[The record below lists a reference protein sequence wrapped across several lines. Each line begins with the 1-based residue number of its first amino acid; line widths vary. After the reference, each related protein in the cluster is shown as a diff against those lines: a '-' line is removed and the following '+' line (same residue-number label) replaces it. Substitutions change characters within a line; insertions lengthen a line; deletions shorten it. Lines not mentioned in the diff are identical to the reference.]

1 MKAFC
6 ENSILTIDL
15 EGRIDTSNSGK
26 TEKQILKICED
37 KDKDHKDL
45 ILNADRL
52 EYISSSGLR
61 IILRLRKKYGNLK
74 MINVSSEV
82 YDILD
87 MTGFTSMIDV
97 EKQYRRFSVDGCELI
112 GSGAKGKIYRLDP
125 ETIIKVYRNPDS
137 LEEIHQE
144 RELARTAFI
153 HGVPTAISYDVVKVG
168 DGYGSIFE
176 LLNCSTLSE
185 ILSHDPSRLDECV
198 NYAVELLKTVHE
210 IEADTDS
217 LPDMKQR
224 FLRWVGRL
232 EEYLPAEASHK
243 LKELIQAVPDSTT
256 LLHGDYQT
264 NNVMLQDGEA
274 ILIDMDTLCYG
285 DPIFELANM
294 YCAFLGFAEV
304 NPEESREFFGM
315 PAELCKEFWE
325 KSLTSYL
332 GVEDPEE
339 LEKTEDK
346 IRLLGYIRLMKRYLR
361 PGRLD
366 TEEGKAAM
374 DYYKG
379 RLLEFL
385 DKVSDL
391 NL

>member
-1 MKAFC
+1 MKANC

-26 TEKQILKICED
+26 TEKQILEICQ
-37 KDKDHKDL
+37 DKDHKDL
-45 ILNADRL
+45 ILDADRL

-97 EKQYRRFSVDGCELI
+97 EKQYRRFSVDGCEMI

-168 DGYGSIFE
+168 EGYGSIFE

-198 NYAVELLKTVHE
+198 NYAVDLLKTVHE
-210 IEADTDS
+210 IEADTDN
-217 LPDMKQR
+217 LPDVKKR
-224 FLRWVGRL
+224 FLRWVDRL
-232 EEYLPAEASHK
+232 EDYLPAEASHK
-243 LKELIQAVPDSTT
+243 LKELILAVSDSKT

-325 KSLTSYL
+325 KSLASYL
-332 GVEDPEE
+332 GVADPEE
-339 LEKTEDK
+339 LEKKEDK

-379 RLLEFL
+379 RLLEYL

-391 NL
+391 DL